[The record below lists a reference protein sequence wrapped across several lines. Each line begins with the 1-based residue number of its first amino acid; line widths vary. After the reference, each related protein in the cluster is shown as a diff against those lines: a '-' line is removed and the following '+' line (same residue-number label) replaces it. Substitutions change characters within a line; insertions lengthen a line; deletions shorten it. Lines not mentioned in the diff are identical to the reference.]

1 MLDYTNP
8 NFDIVNIPSFNNVDG
23 LPAISSYLDF
33 ALANTIR
40 RRIPNPDQ
48 NMEEKYATE
57 ILTEFLKGDFKAFSR
72 IYNIRQNM
80 EKITPETIKNL
91 MLHSLIELEAENKVC
106 LQQLQPTE
114 FIDQCAE
121 YVTNVIARGR
131 LDELQD
137 WISDNMDAF
146 IQNYVQTRYKESP
159 ENKKSMNEMAIEY
172 PDTQRALQQLNL
184 EIHEKKIRHTR

>member
-40 RRIPNPDQ
+40 RQIPNPDQ
-48 NMEEKYATE
+48 NMEKKYATE
-57 ILTEFLKGDFKAFSR
+57 ILTEFLKGDFTAFTR

-80 EKITPETIKNL
+80 EKITPETTKNL

-137 WISDNMDAF
+137 WISDNMGAF

>member
-40 RRIPNPDQ
+40 RQIPNPDQ
-48 NMEEKYATE
+48 NMEKKYATE
-57 ILTEFLKGDFKAFSR
+57 ILTEFLKGDFTAFTR

-137 WISDNMDAF
+137 WISDNMGAF

-172 PDTQRALQQLNL
+172 PDTQRALQQLNF
-184 EIHEKKIRHTR
+184 EMHVKKIRHTR

>member
-137 WISDNMDAF
+137 WISDNMGAF

>member
-40 RRIPNPDQ
+40 RHIPNPDQ

-57 ILTEFLKGDFKAFSR
+57 ILTRFLKGDFKAFTR

-137 WISDNMDAF
+137 WISDNMGAF